1 MSATTCTSAVV
12 FTGLGIL
19 RLVLFSVWGN
29 STMEVVALEILANV
43 LTGVIMF
50 ALLLYYA
57 KRFDPDGVNEKSKKR
72 SNVFSIL
79 KERGADA

>member
-1 MSATTCTSAVV
+1 
-12 FTGLGIL
+12 
-19 RLVLFSVWGN
+19 
-29 STMEVVALEILANV
+29 MEVVALEILANV

-57 KRFDPDGVNEKSKKR
+57 KRFDPDGVNEKSRKR